1 MAGIPYDNKDNELI
15 NVEKFSTKE
24 RDVFNQN
31 PQLASESLAKRSE
44 EIHSMANKLNNLQD
58 VGLLG
63 YCLKKYNISEK
74 SVELIKAES
83 FNIGIQEAKHGISK
97 DENLTNILDPL
108 TDGISEENKISL
120 LNDLAKKNAQQT
132 IGFNLEKARQDMQ
145 KIEQCIQPE
154 SPNDLKL

>member
-1 MAGIPYDNKDNELI
+1 
-15 NVEKFSTKE
+15 
-24 RDVFNQN
+24 
-31 PQLASESLAKRSE
+31 
-44 EIHSMANKLNNLQD
+44 MANKLNNLQD

>member
-58 VGLLG
+58 GGLLG
-63 YCLKKYNISEK
+63 TVLKNITFLKK
-74 SVELIKAES
+74 V
-83 FNIGIQEAKHGISK
+83 
-97 DENLTNILDPL
+97 
-108 TDGISEENKISL
+108 
-120 LNDLAKKNAQQT
+120 
-132 IGFNLEKARQDMQ
+132 
-145 KIEQCIQPE
+145 
-154 SPNDLKL
+154 

>member
-58 VGLLG
+58 GGLLG
-63 YCLKKYNISEK
+63 YCIKKYNISEK

-97 DENLTNILDPL
+97 DENLANILDPL

>member
-1 MAGIPYDNKDNELI
+1 MAGIPYSNKDNELI
-15 NVEKFSTKE
+15 NVEKLSSKE
-24 RDVFNQN
+24 QDVFNQN
-31 PQLASESLAKRSE
+31 LQLSSESLAKRSE

-58 VGLLG
+58 LGLLEE
-63 YCLKKYNISEK
+63 CLKKHNISEK

-83 FNIGIQEAKHGISK
+83 FNIGIQEAKYGISK
-97 DENLTNILDPL
+97 DESLANILAPL

-132 IGFNLEKARQDMQ
+132 VGFNLEKARQDMQ
-145 KIEQCIQPE
+145 KVEQCIQPE

>member
-63 YCLKKYNISEK
+63 YCLKKYNIYEK